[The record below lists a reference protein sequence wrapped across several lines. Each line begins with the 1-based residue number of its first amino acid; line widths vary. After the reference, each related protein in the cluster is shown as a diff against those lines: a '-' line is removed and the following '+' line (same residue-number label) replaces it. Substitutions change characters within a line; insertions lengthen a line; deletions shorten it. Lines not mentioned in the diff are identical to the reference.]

1 MPPCNG
7 ADTGCNITRPERE
20 PTSYAGAPLRDRL
33 ENLPWEGKQM
43 AAIARLTGAPSASGN
58 DWKAIDWQKAYREVR
73 RLQIRI
79 AKAVREKRHGRVK
92 ALQWLL
98 TRSFAGR
105 ALAVKRVVSN
115 RGRKTPGVDGAI
127 WYTPK
132 QRMNAVQTLQ
142 RRGYHARPLRRV
154 YIPKKN
160 GKMRPLGIP
169 TMKDRAMQA
178 LYAHA
183 LLPVAETT
191 GDPNSYGF
199 RLHRSCADAIHQC
212 YIGLAKKYSAQ
223 WILEGDIKA
232 CFDEISHE
240 WLLKHIP
247 LDRFMLRQWLKAGYF
262 DEGSLYPTKAGTPQ
276 GGIISPL
283 LANMTLD
290 GLEAAVK
297 AVTPYRHK
305 VNVIRYADDF
315 VITGKT
321 KELLEG
327 TIKPA
332 VERFLKERGLT
343 LSPEKTRITKIEDGF
358 DFLGQH
364 PRKYNGKF
372 LTKPARSNYRTILT
386 RIRETIR
393 KFSSMKAGDM
403 IRALNSIIRGWSNYH
418 RHIAAKA
425 AFAALDSQIYRYLR
439 DWAQRRHPHKGRR
452 WLTKTYWHSTPV
464 STYFSVIEKTPEGK
478 RRVTLIHATS
488 TKIERHIKIRGAA
501 NPFDP
506 EYEAY
511 FKARKAE
518 QQRRRAGRAVRKA
531 A

>member
-1 MPPCNG
+1 
-7 ADTGCNITRPERE
+7 
-20 PTSYAGAPLRDRL
+20 
-33 ENLPWEGKQM
+33 M
-43 AAIARLTGAPSASGN
+43 AAISGLTGAPSANGN
-58 DWKAIDWQKAYREVR
+58 SWKAINWQKARREVR
-73 RLQIRI
+73 RLQTRI
-79 AKAVREKRHGRVK
+79 AKAVSEGRHGRVK

-98 TRSFAGR
+98 TRSFAGK

-115 RGRKTPGVDGAI
+115 RGKKTPGVDGAI

-132 QRMNAVQTLQ
+132 QRMTAVQNLR
-142 RRGYHARPLRRV
+142 RRGYQARPLRRV

-169 TMKDRAMQA
+169 TMHDRAMQA
-178 LYAHA
+178 LYALA
-183 LLPVAETT
+183 LQPVAETT

-199 RLHRSCADAIHQC
+199 RLYRSCADAIHQC
-212 YIGLAKKYSAQ
+212 YIGLAKRYSAQ

-232 CFDEISHE
+232 CFDGISHD
-240 WLLKHIP
+240 WLIENIP
-247 LDRFMLRQWLKAGYF
+247 MDRFMLRQWLKAGYVE
-262 DEGSLYPTKAGTPQ
+262 EGDLYPTKAGTPQ
-276 GGIISPL
+276 GGIISPI

-297 AVTPYRHK
+297 AVTPYRTK

-321 KELLEG
+321 KELLED

-332 VERFLKERGLT
+332 VEKFLQPRGLT
-343 LSPEKTRITKIEDGF
+343 LSPEKTRITRIEDGF

-386 RIRETIR
+386 RIKETIR
-393 KFSSMKAGDM
+393 KFSAQKTGDM
-403 IRALNSIIRGWSNYH
+403 IRALNPIIRGWANYH
-418 RHIAAKA
+418 RHIAASKT
-425 AFAALDSQIYRYLR
+425 FGALDRQIYRYLR
-439 DWAQRRHPHKGRR
+439 DWAKRRHPHKGKR
-452 WLTKTYWHSTPV
+452 WLTRTYWHSAPRDWTF
-464 STYFSVIEKTPEGK
+464 STVEKTPAGK
-478 RRVTLIHATS
+478 RRVELIHATS
-488 TKIERHIKIRGAA
+488 IRIERHIKIRGAA

-506 EYEAY
+506 KDAEYFE
-511 FKARKAE
+511 KRRAE
-518 QQRRRAGRAVRKA
+518 QRRRRAGRAAREA

>member
-1 MPPCNG
+1 
-7 ADTGCNITRPERE
+7 
-20 PTSYAGAPLRDRL
+20 
-33 ENLPWEGKQM
+33 M
-43 AAIARLTGAPSASGN
+43 AAIVRLTGAPSVNGN
-58 DWKAIDWQKAYREVR
+58 DWKAINWHKARREVR

-79 AKAVREKRHGRVK
+79 AKAVRDGRYGRVK

-98 TRSFAGR
+98 TRSFSGK

-127 WYTPK
+127 WSTPK
-132 QRMNAVQTLQ
+132 QRMTAVQNLK
-142 RRGYHARPLRRV
+142 RHGYKSLPLRRI

-169 TMKDRAMQA
+169 TMHDRAMQA
-178 LYAHA
+178 LYALA

-199 RLHRSCADAIHQC
+199 RPYRSCADAIQQC
-212 YIGLAKKYSAQ
+212 FNSLAKRYSPQ

-232 CFDEISHE
+232 CFDEISHQ

-247 LDRFMLRQWLKAGYF
+247 MDNFMLHQWLNAGYF
-262 DEGSLYPTKAGTPQ
+262 EGGTLYPTKAGTPQ

-290 GLEAAVK
+290 GLEVAVK
-297 AVTPYRHK
+297 AVTPRRTK

-321 KELLEG
+321 KELLED

-332 VERFLKERGLT
+332 IEKFLEERGLT
-343 LSPEKTRITKIEDGF
+343 LSPEKTRITRIEDGF
-358 DFLGQH
+358 NFLGQN
-364 PRKYNGKF
+364 PRKYKGK
-372 LTKPARSNYRTILT
+372 LLIKPAVDNVKAFMGKV
-386 RIRETIR
+386 RETIR
-393 KFSSMKAGDM
+393 KFTAKKTGDM
-403 IRALNSIIRGWSNYH
+403 IRTLNAIIRGWANYH
-418 RHIAAKA
+418 RHNV
-425 AFAALDSQIYRYLR
+425 AFDTFKTVDNRIFRHLW
-439 DWAQRRHPHKGRR
+439 DWAKRRHTHKGKR
-452 WLTKTYWHSTPV
+452 WLIQTYW
-464 STYFSVIEKTPEGK
+464 FSSPKAWVFSAAEKTPEGK
-478 RRVTLIHATS
+478 RRVELIRATS
-488 TKIERHIKIRGAA
+488 IGIERHVKIRSAA

-506 EYEAY
+506 KDAAY
-511 FKARKAE
+511 FEKRIADR
-518 QQRRRAGRAVRKA
+518 QRRRAGRAIKKA

>member
-1 MPPCNG
+1 
-7 ADTGCNITRPERE
+7 
-20 PTSYAGAPLRDRL
+20 
-33 ENLPWEGKQM
+33 M

-58 DWKAIDWQKAYREVR
+58 DWKAIDWHKARREVR

-79 AKAVREKRHGRVK
+79 AKAVREGRRNKVK
-92 ALQWLL
+92 VLQGLL
-98 TRSFAGR
+98 TRSFSGK

-132 QRMNAVQTLQ
+132 QRMKAVQALR
-142 RRGYHARPLRRV
+142 RRGYQAQPLRRV

-169 TMKDRAMQA
+169 TMHDRAMQA
-178 LYAHA
+178 LHA
-183 LLPVAETT
+183 QALQPVAETT

-199 RLHRSCADAIHQC
+199 RLYRSCADAIHQC
-212 YIGLAKKYSAQ
+212 YIGLAKRYSAQ
-223 WILEGDIKA
+223 WILEGDIRA
-232 CFDEISHE
+232 CFDEINHG
-240 WLLKHIP
+240 WLMNNIP
-247 LDRFMLRQWLKAGYF
+247 MDGFMLRQWLSAGYF
-262 DEGSLYPTKAGTPQ
+262 EDGNLYPTKAGTPQ

-283 LANMTLD
+283 LANMSLD

-297 AVTPYRHK
+297 AVTPYRSK

-321 KELLEG
+321 KELLEE

-332 VERFLKERGLT
+332 VERFLQQRGLT
-343 LSPEKTRITKIEDGF
+343 LSPEKTRITRIADGF

-372 LTKPARSNYRTILT
+372 LTKPARSNFRTILT

-393 KFSSMKAGDM
+393 KFSARKTGDM
-403 IRALNSIIRGWSNYH
+403 IRALNPIIRGWSNYH

-425 AFAALDSQIYRYLR
+425 SFAALDSQIYRYLR
-439 DWAQRRHPHKGRR
+439 DWARRRHPHKGKR
-452 WLTKTYWHSTPV
+452 WLTKMYWHSTPV
-464 STYFSVIEKTPEGK
+464 STYFSVVEKTSEGN

-506 EYEAY
+506 KDAAY
-511 FKARKAE
+511 FEQRRAE
-518 QQRRRAGRAVRKA
+518 QQRRLAGRAALKA

>member
-1 MPPCNG
+1 
-7 ADTGCNITRPERE
+7 
-20 PTSYAGAPLRDRL
+20 
-33 ENLPWEGKQM
+33 M
-43 AAIARLTGAPSASGN
+43 AAVERHAGAPSANGN
-58 DWKAIDWQKAYREVR
+58 SWKAINWQKAHREVR
-73 RLQIRI
+73 RLQTRI
-79 AKAVREKRHGRVK
+79 AKAVSEGRHGRVK

-98 TRSFAGR
+98 TRSFAGK

-115 RGRKTPGVDGAI
+115 RGRKTPGVDKAI

-132 QRMNAVQTLQ
+132 QRMTAVRTLR
-142 RRGYHARPLRRV
+142 RRGYQAQPLRRV
-154 YIPKKN
+154 FIPKKN
-160 GKMRPLGIP
+160 GKLRPLGIP
-169 TMKDRAMQA
+169 TMHDRAMQA
-178 LYAHA
+178 LYALA
-183 LLPVAETT
+183 LQPVAETT

-212 YIGLAKKYSAQ
+212 YIGLAKRYSAQ

-232 CFDEISHE
+232 CFDEISHN
-240 WLLKHIP
+240 WLMGNIP
-247 LDRFMLRQWLKAGYF
+247 MDSFMLRQWLNAGYF
-262 DEGSLYPTKAGTPQ
+262 EEGTLYPTKAGTPQ

-297 AVTPYRHK
+297 AVTPYRSK
-305 VNVIRYADDF
+305 VNIIRYADDF

-332 VERFLKERGLT
+332 VEKFLKERGLT
-343 LSPEKTRITKIEDGF
+343 LSPEKTRITRIEDGF

-386 RIRETIR
+386 RIREMIR
-393 KFSSMKAGDM
+393 KFSAMKAGDM
-403 IRALNSIIRGWSNYH
+403 VRALNPIIRGWSNYH
-418 RHIAAKA
+418 RHIAAKGT
-425 AFAALDSQIYRYLR
+425 FAALDSQIYRYLR
-439 DWAQRRHPHKGRR
+439 DWAQRRHPHKGKH
-452 WLTKTYWHSTPV
+452 WLTQKYWHSNLNG
-464 STYFSVIEKTPEGK
+464 TYFSVIEKTPEGK
-478 RRVTLIHATS
+478 RRVTLIKAAS

-506 EYEAY
+506 KDAEYFRE
-511 FKARKAE
+511 RKAE
-518 QQRRRAGRAVRKA
+518 QQRRLAGRVARKA

>member
-1 MPPCNG
+1 
-7 ADTGCNITRPERE
+7 
-20 PTSYAGAPLRDRL
+20 
-33 ENLPWEGKQM
+33 M
-43 AAIARLTGAPSASGN
+43 AATERLTGAPSASGN
-58 DWKAIDWQKAYREVR
+58 DWKAIDWQKARREVR

-79 AKAVREKRHGRVK
+79 AKAVREGRHGRVK
-92 ALQWLL
+92 SLQWLL
-98 TRSFAGR
+98 TRSFSGK

-115 RGRKTPGVDGAI
+115 RGSKTPGVDGSI

-132 QRMNAVQTLQ
+132 QRMKAVHALR
-142 RRGYHARPLRRV
+142 RRGYQAQPLRRT

-169 TMKDRAMQA
+169 TMHDRAMQA
-178 LYAHA
+178 LHA
-183 LLPVAETT
+183 LALQPVAETA

-212 YIGLAKKYSAQ
+212 YIGLAKRYSAQ

-240 WLLKHIP
+240 WLMNNIP
-247 LDRFMLRQWLKAGYF
+247 MDRFMLRQWLNAGYF
-262 DEGSLYPTKAGTPQ
+262 EGGSLYPTRRGTPQ

-297 AVTPYRHK
+297 AVTPYRTK

-321 KELLEG
+321 KDLLEE

-332 VERFLKERGLT
+332 VERFLKERGLA
-343 LSPEKTRITKIEDGF
+343 LSPEKTRITRIEDGF
-358 DFLGQH
+358 DFLGQN

-393 KFSSMKAGDM
+393 KFSAQKAGDM
-403 IRALNSIIRGWSNYH
+403 IRALNPIIRGWANYH
-418 RHIAAKA
+418 RNIAANDS
-425 AFAALDSQIYRYLR
+425 FRALDSQIYRYLR
-439 DWAQRRHPHKGRR
+439 DWAMRRHPHKGRK
-452 WLTKTYWHSTPV
+452 WLTQKYWHSGPKCWT
-464 STYFSVIEKTPEGK
+464 FSVVEKTPEGK

-488 TKIERHIKIRGAA
+488 IRIERHIKIRGAA

-506 EYEAY
+506 KDAEYFEE
-511 FKARKAE
+511 RRAE
-518 QQRRRAGRAVRKA
+518 QQRRRTGRAARKA

>member
-1 MPPCNG
+1 
-7 ADTGCNITRPERE
+7 
-20 PTSYAGAPLRDRL
+20 
-33 ENLPWEGKQM
+33 M

-58 DWKAIDWQKAYREVR
+58 DWKAIDWQKARREVR

-79 AKAVREKRHGRVK
+79 AKAVREGRRNKVK

-98 TRSFAGR
+98 TRSFSGK

-132 QRMNAVQTLQ
+132 QRMKAVHALR
-142 RRGYHARPLRRV
+142 RRGYQAQPLRRV

-160 GKMRPLGIP
+160 GKMRPLSIP
-169 TMKDRAMQA
+169 TMHDRAMQA
-178 LYAHA
+178 LYAMA
-183 LLPVAETT
+183 LQPVAETT

-199 RLHRSCADAIHQC
+199 RLYRSCADAIHQC
-212 YIGLAKKYSAQ
+212 YIGLAKRYSAQ

-232 CFDEISHE
+232 CFDEINHD
-240 WLLKHIP
+240 WLMKNIP
-247 LDRFMLRQWLKAGYF
+247 MDGLMLRQWLSAGYF
-262 DEGSLYPTKAGTPQ
+262 EGGNLYPTKAGTPQ

-290 GLEAAVK
+290 GMEAAVK
-297 AVTPYRHK
+297 AVTPYRTK

-321 KELLEG
+321 KDLLID

-343 LSPEKTRITKIEDGF
+343 LSPEKTRITRIEDGF

-364 PRKYNGKF
+364 LRKYNGKF

-393 KFSSMKAGDM
+393 KFSAKKTGDM
-403 IRALNSIIRGWSNYH
+403 IRALNPIIRGWSNYH

-439 DWAQRRHPHKGRR
+439 DWTKRRHPHKGRR
-452 WLTKTYWHSTPV
+452 WLAKKYWHSTPV
-464 STYFSVIEKTPEGK
+464 STYFSVVEKTLEGN

-506 EYEAY
+506 KDAEY
-511 FKARKAE
+511 FRTRRAE
-518 QQRRRAGRAVRKA
+518 QQRRLAGRAARKA

>member
-1 MPPCNG
+1 M
-7 ADTGCNITRPERE
+7 AAIERL
-20 PTSYAGAPLRDRL
+20 AGAPSTSD
-33 ENLPWEGKQM
+33 N
-43 AAIARLTGAPSASGN
+43 N
-58 DWKAIDWQKAYREVR
+58 WKAINWQKVHREVR
-73 RLQIRI
+73 RLQTRI
-79 AKAVREKRHGRVK
+79 AKAVREGRHSRVQ

-98 TRSFAGR
+98 TRSFAGK

-115 RGRKTPGVDGAI
+115 RGRKTPGVDKVI

-132 QRMNAVQTLQ
+132 QRMNAVQNLR
-142 RRGYHARPLRRV
+142 RRGYKALPLRRI

-169 TMKDRAMQA
+169 TMRDRAMQA
-178 LYAHA
+178 LYALA
-183 LLPVAETT
+183 LQPVAETT
-191 GDPNSYGF
+191 GDPNSYVF
-199 RLHRSCADAIHQC
+199 RPYRSCADAIHQC
-212 YIGLAKKYSAQ
+212 YIGLAKRYSAQ

-232 CFDEISHE
+232 CFDEISHN
-240 WLLKHIP
+240 WLMENIP
-247 LDRFMLRQWLKAGYF
+247 MDRFMLRNWLQAGYF
-262 DEGSLYPTKAGTPQ
+262 EDGNLYPTKAGTPQ

-297 AVTPYRHK
+297 AVTPYRSK

-321 KELLEG
+321 KELLEE
-327 TIKPA
+327 TIKPT

-343 LSPEKTRITKIEDGF
+343 LSPEKTRITRIEDGF

-364 PRKYNGKF
+364 PRKYSGKF
-372 LTKPARSNYRTILT
+372 LTKPARGNYRTILT

-393 KFSSMKAGDM
+393 KFSAQKAGDM
-403 IRALNSIIRGWSNYH
+403 IRALNPIIRGWANYH

-425 AFAALDSQIYRYLR
+425 SFGALDSQIYRYLK
-439 DWAQRRHPHKGRR
+439 DWAKRRHPHKGRR
-452 WLTKTYWHSTPV
+452 WLSRQYWYSSPTG
-464 STYFSVIEKTPEGK
+464 SFFSVVEKTPEGK
-478 RRVTLIHATS
+478 RRVILIHATS
-488 TKIERHIKIRGAA
+488 TRIERHIKIRGAA

-506 EYEAY
+506 EYVAY
-511 FKARKAE
+511 FEQRRAE
-518 QQRRRAGRAVRKA
+518 QQRRRTGRAAREA

>member
-1 MPPCNG
+1 
-7 ADTGCNITRPERE
+7 
-20 PTSYAGAPLRDRL
+20 
-33 ENLPWEGKQM
+33 M

-58 DWKAIDWQKAYREVR
+58 DWKAINWQKARREVR

-79 AKAVREKRHGRVK
+79 AKAVREGRHGRVNT
-92 ALQWLL
+92 LQWLL
-98 TRSFAGR
+98 TRSFSGK

-115 RGRKTPGVDGAI
+115 RGRKTPGVDGSI

-132 QRMNAVQTLQ
+132 QRMKAVQALR
-142 RRGYHARPLRRV
+142 RRGYQARPLRRV

-178 LYAHA
+178 LYALA
-183 LLPVAETT
+183 LQPVAETT

-240 WLLKHIP
+240 WLMKHIHM
-247 LDRFMLRQWLKAGYF
+247 DRLMLLQWLKAGYF
-262 DEGSLYPTKAGTPQ
+262 DEGRLYPTKAGTPQ

-297 AVTPYRHK
+297 AVTPYRTK

-332 VERFLKERGLT
+332 VERFLKARGLT
-343 LSPEKTRITKIEDGF
+343 LSPEKTRITGIEDGF

-364 PRKYNGKF
+364 PRKYSGKF

-393 KFSSMKAGDM
+393 KFSAQKTGDM
-403 IRALNSIIRGWSNYH
+403 IRALNPIIRGWSNYH

-425 AFAALDSQIYRYLR
+425 TFAALDSQIYRYLQ
-439 DWAQRRHPHKGRR
+439 DWAKRRHPHKGKR
-452 WLTKTYWHSTPV
+452 WIKQKYWHSTPDA
-464 STYFSVIEKTPEGK
+464 TYFSVIEKTPEGK
-478 RRVTLIHATS
+478 RRVTLLKASS

-511 FKARKAE
+511 FKARRAE
-518 QQRRRAGRAVRKA
+518 QQRRRAGRAALKA

>member
-1 MPPCNG
+1 
-7 ADTGCNITRPERE
+7 
-20 PTSYAGAPLRDRL
+20 
-33 ENLPWEGKQM
+33 M
-43 AAIARLTGAPSASGN
+43 AAIARLTGAPSANGN
-58 DWKAIDWQKAYREVR
+58 HWKAINWQKARREVR

-79 AKAVREKRHGRVK
+79 AKAVSEGRHGRVK

-98 TRSFAGR
+98 TRSFAGK

-132 QRMNAVQTLQ
+132 QRMTAVQNLR
-142 RRGYHARPLRRV
+142 RRGYQARPLRRV

-169 TMKDRAMQA
+169 TMHDRAMQA
-178 LYAHA
+178 LYSQA

-212 YIGLAKKYSAQ
+212 YIGLAKRYSAQ

-232 CFDEISHE
+232 CFDEISHN
-240 WLLKHIP
+240 WLMENILM
-247 LDRFMLRQWLKAGYF
+247 DRFMLRQWLNAGYF
-262 DEGSLYPTKAGTPQ
+262 EEGNLYPTKAGTPQ

-290 GLEAAVK
+290 GMEAAVK
-297 AVTPYRHK
+297 AVTPYRSK

-321 KELLEG
+321 KELLEE
-327 TIKPA
+327 TIKPT
-332 VERFLKERGLT
+332 VEKFLAERGLT
-343 LSPEKTRITKIEDGF
+343 LSAEKTRITRIEDGF
-358 DFLGQH
+358 DFLGQN

-372 LTKPARSNYRTILT
+372 LTKPSKINFRTILT

-393 KFSSMKAGDM
+393 KFSAQKTGDM
-403 IRALNSIIRGWSNYH
+403 IRALNPIIRGWANYH
-418 RHIAAKA
+418 RHIAAKDS
-425 AFAALDSQIYRYLR
+425 FRVLDSQIYRYLR
-439 DWAQRRHPHKGRR
+439 DWAKRRHPHKGRR
-452 WLTKTYWHSTPV
+452 WLTQKYWHSSPKRWIF
-464 STYFSVIEKTPEGK
+464 STVEKTPEGK
-478 RRVTLIHATS
+478 RRVELIRATS
-488 TKIERHIKIRGAA
+488 IRIERHIKIRGAA

-506 EYEAY
+506 KDAAY
-511 FKARKAE
+511 FERRIAD
-518 QQRRRAGRAVRKA
+518 QQRRRAGRAALKA

>member
-1 MPPCNG
+1 
-7 ADTGCNITRPERE
+7 
-20 PTSYAGAPLRDRL
+20 
-33 ENLPWEGKQM
+33 M
-43 AAIARLTGAPSASGN
+43 AAISRLTGAPSASGN
-58 DWKAIDWQKAYREVR
+58 DWKAIDWQKARREVR
-73 RLQIRI
+73 RLQTRI
-79 AKAVREKRHGRVK
+79 AKAVREGRYGKVK
-92 ALQWLL
+92 VLQWLL
-98 TRSFAGR
+98 TRSFSGK
-105 ALAVKRVVSN
+105 ALAVRRVVSN

-132 QRMNAVQTLQ
+132 QRMKAVQILR
-142 RRGYHARPLRRV
+142 RRGYRTQPLRRV

-160 GKMRPLGIP
+160 GKMRPLSIP
-169 TMKDRAMQA
+169 TMHDRAMQA
-178 LYAHA
+178 LYALA
-183 LLPVAETT
+183 LQPVAETT

-199 RLHRSCADAIHQC
+199 RLYRSCADAIHQC
-212 YIGLAKKYSAQ
+212 YIGLAKRYSAQ

-232 CFDEISHE
+232 CFDEISHD
-240 WLLKHIP
+240 WLMKNIP
-247 LDRFMLRQWLKAGYF
+247 MDGFMLRQWLSANYF
-262 DEGSLYPTKAGTPQ
+262 EDGNLYSTKAGTPQ

-297 AVTPYRHK
+297 AVTPYRSK

-321 KELLEG
+321 KELLEE

-332 VERFLKERGLT
+332 VERFLQSRGLT
-343 LSPEKTRITKIEDGF
+343 LSPEKTRITRIEDGF

-393 KFSSMKAGDM
+393 KFSARKTGDM
-403 IRALNSIIRGWSNYH
+403 IRALNPIIRGWSNYH

-425 AFAALDSQIYRYLR
+425 SFAALDSQIYRYLR
-439 DWAQRRHPHKGRR
+439 DWARRRHPHKGKH

-464 STYFSVIEKTPEGK
+464 STYFSAMEKTPEGN

-506 EYEAY
+506 EYFDY
-511 FKARKAE
+511 FEQRRAE
-518 QQRRRAGRAVRKA
+518 QQRRRAGYVALKA